1 MATVTTQSIVSR
13 VQTILQDT
21 NGVRWPSDELINWL
35 NDAQREIVLLKPDS
49 FTTSATHP
57 LVTGTKQDIPSL
69 GVSLV
74 DITHNVN
81 SSGNATGSA
90 IRPIQREILD
100 AQRPDWH
107 STTATTAEV
116 KFYIFDARNP
126 KQFFIYPPNTN
137 AGFVNIVY
145 ASSPPTVGITDTI
158 SLDDIYA
165 NAIAD
170 YMLYRAYS
178 KDAEYA
184 ANAQRAMTSYG
195 SFAQSLGL
203 KAQAEISSEAPAQ
216 RQQQAQR

>member
-1 MATVTTQSIVSR
+1 M
-13 VQTILQDT
+13 D
-21 NGVRWPSDELINWL
+21 WL

-49 FTTSATHP
+49 FTTSATQP
-57 LVTGTKQDIPSL
+57 LVAGTKQDIPLL

-81 SSGNATGSA
+81 TSGGAVGNA

-107 STTATTAEV
+107 STTATAAEV

-126 KQFFIYPPNTN
+126 KQFFVYPPNTSG
-137 AGFVNIVY
+137 GFVNIVF
-145 ASSPPTVGITDTI
+145 ASSPPTVDINDTI

-170 YMLYRAYS
+170 YILYRAYS

-203 KAQAEISSEAPAQ
+203 KSQAEMQAEAPAQ